1 MEKVD
6 NILMGNFSREMK
18 LLKMLNEIK
27 NMILEMKNSF
37 NEFKIRLDTAVDSII
52 DSEDKPIK
60 IIQDEKQ
67 RDKIVKKRDKII
79 QKLK

>member
-52 DSEDKPIK
+52 DSKDKPIK

>member
-1 MEKVD
+1 
-6 NILMGNFSREMK
+6 MGNFSREMK

-52 DSEDKPIK
+52 DSKDKPIK

>member
-1 MEKVD
+1 
-6 NILMGNFSREMK
+6 
-18 LLKMLNEIK
+18 
-27 NMILEMKNSF
+27 MKNSF
-37 NEFKIRLDTAVDSII
+37 NEFKIRLDTAMDSII
-52 DSEDKPIK
+52 ESDDKPIK

>member
-1 MEKVD
+1 
-6 NILMGNFSREMK
+6 MGNFSREMK

-52 DSEDKPIK
+52 DAEDKPIK

>member
-1 MEKVD
+1 
-6 NILMGNFSREMK
+6 MGNFSREMK